1 VPDAQVDDLPL
12 HPGLART
19 WPLLRTVGPAPVLV
33 VDAANTIGSRPDG
46 WWRDRAGA
54 VRRLRDEL
62 DAARTAGLE
71 LNGLEPQ
78 LPGLRSFPE
87 VVLVTEGAARNV
99 AGTSAVTAVGASG
112 SGDDAIVEVVAAR
125 RGGSRDV
132 LVVTAD
138 RELRERVRSLGAS
151 TLGPRSL
158 LDLIRT

>member
-1 VPDAQVDDLPL
+1 MKCPRGDGGDAVLLAPPEIEGDL
-12 HPGLART
+12 RS
-19 WPLLRTVGPAPVLV
+19 W
-33 VDAANTIGSRPDG
+33 
-46 WWRDRAGA
+46 
-54 VRRLRDEL
+54 
-62 DAARTAGLE
+62 

-99 AGTSAVTAVGASG
+99 VGAGAVTVVAARG

-125 RGGSRDV
+125 RGGSRGV

-138 RELRERVRSLGAS
+138 RELRERVSALGAS

-158 LDLIRT
+158 LDLIHA